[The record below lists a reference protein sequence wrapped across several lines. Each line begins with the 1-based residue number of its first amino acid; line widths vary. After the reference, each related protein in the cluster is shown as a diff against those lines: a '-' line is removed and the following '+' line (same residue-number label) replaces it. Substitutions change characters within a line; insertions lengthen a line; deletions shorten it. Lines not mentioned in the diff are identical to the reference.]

1 MAVSLILSQDDTPI
15 QAYFLC
21 SILFMLFQLLKKKY
35 QWRISA
41 LKKPQ
46 NMLSQTTKEINLII
60 FQFNVAY
67 R

>member
-21 SILFMLFQLLKKKY
+21 SILFMLFQLLKKK
-35 QWRISA
+35 WRISA